1 MFLGFP
7 ETQEL
12 IVTRKVHIPSLRG
25 AAWLSNFDGGQTM
38 RPESS
43 PDVPPR

>member
-7 ETQEL
+7 EDQEM
-12 IVTRKVHIPSLRG
+12 IVTRNVHIPSLRG
-25 AAWLSNFDGGQTM
+25 AAWPSNFDGGQTM

-43 PDVPPR
+43 RDVPPG